1 VGSDKSVADFTP
13 EQQAAID
20 AAVAEQ
26 VEGLKKNQNELLKE
40 SKAAKA
46 KLAAYDGVD
55 PEEYKKLKQAAEEAE
70 RKRLQGE
77 GDFKQLEQQLVKKYE
92 GLLEQE
98 RGSVSRMRSAMEKHL
113 IDSAALSELAKVS
126 DSPKLL
132 LPHIRGRMKVVEH
145 DGEFHARIV
154 DDSGNIRVG
163 KGQGSSPMTLS
174 ELIEEM
180 KSDKEFAPAFRG
192 TGSSGGGATKSTG
205 GAGGSRTI
213 AAHDNAGF
221 LANLESIAKGE
232 VTVTGL

>member
-1 VGSDKSVADFTP
+1 
-13 EQQAAID
+13 
-20 AAVAEQ
+20 
-26 VEGLKKNQNELLKE
+26 
-40 SKAAKA
+40 
-46 KLAAYDGVD
+46 
-55 PEEYKKLKQAAEEAE
+55 
-70 RKRLQGE
+70 
-77 GDFKQLEQQLVKKYE
+77 
-92 GLLEQE
+92 
-98 RGSVSRMRSAMEKHL
+98 MEKHL